1 MQTYILIA
9 FFLLILILSIV
20 AFRYSQ
26 KLIVRLAPPLITLLV
41 LFLGLMISIYFNS
54 EFIFAYLF
62 LNLLPNLLGLIVAS
76 IVLHIVLRLFKQR
89 KIDKTGVI
97 GVAVILVI
105 FVVWNYLQ
113 RFI

>member
-1 MQTYILIA
+1 MQPYILFAI
-9 FFLLILILSIV
+9 FILIVVSSIV
-20 AFRYSQ
+20 AFRFSQ
-26 KLIVRLAPPLITLLV
+26 KLMIRLAPPLLTLIV
-41 LFLGLMISIYFNS
+41 LFLGWMISNYFNS

-62 LNLLPNLLGLIVAS
+62 LYLLPNLLGLIVAS

-89 KIDKTGVI
+89 KIDRTGLI